1 MGRHRAS
8 EPGKMSNV
16 FPTWTWGG
24 ERKNK
29 PQKMN
34 VPLVL
39 RTIPVASRNPSG
51 QESGPV
57 IFRSLKPRTRVVGEA
72 GNLPPGRA
80 QALNR
85 RAASPCERL
94 PWSWQQVTGASDGS
108 QVMLAFFLSKELRD
122 QSWQIE
128 QCPEGVRK
136 LF

>member
-1 MGRHRAS
+1 MSFPLGRGA
-8 EPGKMSNV
+8 GK
-16 FPTWTWGG
+16 
-24 ERKNK
+24 EKNK
-29 PQKMN
+29 SQKTN

-39 RTIPVASRNPSG
+39 RTIPLAS
-51 QESGPV
+51 ESGPV
-57 IFRSLKPRTRVVGEA
+57 IFRSLKPRTHVVGEA
-72 GNLPPGRA
+72 GNLPLGRA

-85 RAASPCERL
+85 RVASPCERL